1 MNTLWPYIAP
11 YFWPTFT
18 AYFFSGVYY
27 IIRDVSKP
35 ADDRPS
41 YLSIPSAISIV
52 GVLWLPILIRRLAL
66 SWQADD
72 THCFI
77 RHVQKEAIPTLAV
90 FSLLTVEF
98 VYAHSYIF

>member
-35 ADDRPS
+35 VDDRPS

-52 GVLWLPILIRRLAL
+52 GVLWLPILIRLL
-66 SWQADD
+66 WKSWQGDSMPY
-72 THCFI
+72 FI
-77 RHVQKEAIPTLAV
+77 RHLQKEAIPTLAV
-90 FSLLTVEF
+90 FFLLTLEF
-98 VYAHSYIF
+98 VYAHSRIF